1 MKMYKKFLE
10 VLILIISILFFLQN
24 CFAILVAGDLSECYR
39 VRITGYNREEIV
51 SLMKENIDCYIKI
64 PDVSRAKEIE
74 YNNRFLDSELII
86 YYEDG
91 TTYDLGKS
99 GGDNSPLILY
109 IQDQGYK
116 VYYRS
121 LEFAIDLIKWILSIV
136 LIVFFVVKVFDI

>member
-1 MKMYKKFLE
+1 M
-10 VLILIISILFFLQN
+10 IT
-24 CFAILVAGDLSECYR
+24 GDLSECYR
-39 VRITGYNREEIV
+39 VRITGYNREEII

-64 PDVSRAKEIE
+64 PDVSRTKEIE

-91 TTYDLGKS
+91 TTYDLGKA
-99 GGDNSPLILY
+99 GGDNRSLIIY

-136 LIVFFVVKVFDI
+136 LIVILVAKVFDI